1 MFAGR
6 GVVSPAGVF
15 LPSEEEQQMEA
26 VQGSALLVYA
36 LVAVIALIVLIAK
49 FKMNPFIVLIVVS
62 LLLGLSVGMPMGN
75 IVKAFET
82 GVGNALGHIALVV
95 GLGTMLGKMMAESG
109 GAERI
114 ANTMIKAFGE
124 KNVHW
129 AMMTVAFIVGL
140 PVFFEVGF
148 VLLVPIAFNVAKRTG
163 TNMVLVGIP
172 MVAGLSVVHGL
183 IPPHPAALLAV
194 TAYSADIGR
203 TILFAL
209 IVGIPTAIIAG
220 PIFGKLISKVVI
232 PDPDNPLISQFVD
245 DSKKGRELPGFG
257 ITLFTILLPVALM
270 LIGSWADLFFAPK
283 TFANDFLRLIGNSV
297 IALLIATLVSFWTFG
312 RARGFGADQILKFS
326 NECLAPI
333 ASITLVV
340 GAGAGFGRILMDGG
354 VSKAIVGI
362 ATDAHLS
369 PLILGWFVAALIRVA
384 TGSATVAM
392 TTACGIVAP
401 IVSTVGG
408 VRPELMVLATG
419 AGSLIL
425 SHVNDGGFWLVKEY
439 FNMTVPQTF
448 KTWTVMETLVSVLA
462 LLFTLALATVV

>member
-1 MFAGR
+1 
-6 GVVSPAGVF
+6 
-15 LPSEEEQQMEA
+15 MEA
-26 VQGSALLVYA
+26 VQGSMLLIYA

-62 LLLGLSVGMPMGN
+62 LILGLSVGMPMGA
-75 IVKAFET
+75 IVKSFET
-82 GVGNALGHIALVV
+82 GVGNTLGHIALVV

-114 ANTMIKAFGE
+114 ATTMIDAFGE

-148 VLLVPIAFNVAKRTG
+148 VLLIPIAFNVAKRTG
-163 TNMVLVGIP
+163 TSMVLVGIP

-194 TAYSADIGR
+194 TAYNADIGR

-209 IVGIPTAIIAG
+209 MVGIPTAIIAG
-220 PIFGKLISKVVI
+220 PIFGKLMSKYVI
-232 PDPDNPLISQFVD
+232 PNPDNPLIGQFVD
-245 DSKKGRELPGFG
+245 QGANGAAKRELPGFG

-270 LIGSWADLFFAPK
+270 LIGSWADLFFTPK

-297 IALLIATLVSFWTFG
+297 IALLIATLVSFYTFG
-312 RARGFGADQILKFS
+312 KLRGFGREAILKFT
-326 NECLAPI
+326 NECLGPI

-369 PLILGWFVAALIRVA
+369 PLLLGWFVAALIRVA

-401 IVSTVGG
+401 IVASVGG
-408 VRPELMVLATG
+408 TRPELMVLATG

-448 KTWTVMETLVSVLA
+448 KTWTVCETIISVVA
-462 LLFTLALATVV
+462 LLLTLGLAAVI